1 MAKAP
6 KTFTLQGSINAVS
19 AEGISI
25 SAVNSKGQTL
35 DSDTLTGSN
44 SFELTFKTKKALQK
58 AKKGNISIVALDI
71 NGDAANLTFLDATG
85 DLSPDSQ
92 SSSVAIKAKRGSA
105 SVQLDLESTNTSTL
119 PTPGNPGVTDN
130 RLALS
135 NFQDVYSNTQGG
147 QVIGT
152 SLQDNG
158 QRLTSSQDIITA
170 SVGTLGQD
178 DSLIDSQR
186 GDNDQLNLSTTNG
199 TNGFGRAMTDIATI
213 SGVEHINVNA
223 NGDGTTLANLNKV
236 SGLESLNL
244 SGSFNSRV
252 RLNNY
257 LDTGARR
264 FDFSGMTTGGVQF
277 GNNNNDFVTENLSVK
292 GSADDDILK
301 ASLGNASIDAGSG
314 SDLITG
320 SSQSSG
326 FYAGGLGQ
334 DGIQLLA
341 NNVQDTVSL
350 VGITSLANADEII
363 GFAGAAALANG
374 FDLLQF
380 DAASFSNYTAG
391 ATVNLIDRQE
401 AVSRRGNAAAL
412 QNTVFFVDNEQDLD
426 LVNLQNGAG
435 SLAIVQGTDLLAYSS
450 NGDFTNNRY
459 QIIAA
464 VSNIAD
470 LTGANFS
477 II

>member
-35 DSDTLTGSN
+35 DTDIISGSN
-44 SFELTFKTKKALQK
+44 SFQLSFNTKKALQQ
-58 AKKGNISIVALDI
+58 AKKGNISIVAQDI
-71 NGDAANLTFLDATG
+71 NGDAANLTFLNATG

-92 SSSVAIKAKRGSA
+92 TSSVAIKAKRGSA
-105 SVQLDLESTNTSTL
+105 FVQLDLESTSSF
-119 PTPGNPGVTDN
+119 PTPENPVVTDN
-130 RLALS
+130 RLTLS
-135 NFQDVYSNTQGG
+135 SFQDVYSNSQGG
-147 QVIGT
+147 QVIGN

-170 SVGTLGQD
+170 TVGTLGQE
-178 DSLIDSQR
+178 DSLIDSQQ
-186 GDNDQLNLSTTNG
+186 GDNDQLNLSTASG
-199 TNGFGRAMTDIATI
+199 TNGFGRAMTDIATL
-213 SGVEHINVNA
+213 SGIESINVTA
-223 NGDGTTLANLNKV
+223 SADPTTIANLDKV
-236 SGLESLNL
+236 SGLESLSL
-244 SGSFNSRV
+244 SGSFNSQV

-264 FDFSGMTTGGVQF
+264 FDFSGMTSGGVQF
-277 GNNNNDFVTENLSVK
+277 FNNNNDFVTENLVVK

-301 ASLGNASIDAGSG
+301 ASLGRATIEGGSG
-314 SDLITG
+314 SDAITG

-326 FYAGGLGQ
+326 FYAGQLGQ

-341 NNVQDTVSL
+341 NNAQDTVSL
-350 VGITSLANADEII
+350 VGITSVANADEIF
-363 GFAGAAALANG
+363 GFAGAATVANG

-380 DAASFSNYTAG
+380 DAATFSNFTAG

-401 AVSRRGNAAAL
+401 AVNRRGNAAAL
-412 QNTVFFVDNEQDLD
+412 QNTVFFVNNVQDLD

-435 SLAIVQGTDLLAYSS
+435 SLAIVLNTDTLVYSA
-450 NGDFTNNRY
+450 NGDFTNNRF
-459 QIIAA
+459 QTIAGID
-464 VSNIAD
+464 NIAD

-477 II
+477 IV

>member
-35 DSDTLTGSN
+35 DTDIISGSN
-44 SFELTFKTKKALQK
+44 SFQLSFNTKKALQQ
-58 AKKGNISIVALDI
+58 AKKGNISIVAQDI
-71 NGDAANLTFLDATG
+71 NGDAANLTFLNATG

-92 SSSVAIKAKRGSA
+92 TSSVAIKAKRGSA
-105 SVQLDLESTNTSTL
+105 FVQLDLESTSSF
-119 PTPGNPGVTDN
+119 PTPENPVVTDN
-130 RLALS
+130 RLTLS
-135 NFQDVYSNTQGG
+135 SFQDVYSNSQGG
-147 QVIGT
+147 QVIGN

-170 SVGTLGQD
+170 TVGTLGQE
-178 DSLIDSQR
+178 DSLIDSQQ
-186 GDNDQLNLSTTNG
+186 GDNDQLNLSTASG
-199 TNGFGRAMTDIATI
+199 TNGFGRAMTDIATL
-213 SGVEHINVNA
+213 SGIESINVTA
-223 NGDGTTLANLNKV
+223 SADPTTIANLDKV
-236 SGLESLNL
+236 SGLESLSL
-244 SGSFNSRV
+244 SGSFNSQV

-264 FDFSGMTTGGVQF
+264 FDFSGMTSGGVQF
-277 GNNNNDFVTENLSVK
+277 FNNNNDFVTENLVVK

-301 ASLGNASIDAGSG
+301 ASLGRATIEGGSG
-314 SDLITG
+314 SDAITG

-326 FYAGGLGQ
+326 FYAGQLGQ

-341 NNVQDTVSL
+341 NNAQDTVSL
-350 VGITSLANADEII
+350 VGITSVANADEII
-363 GFAGAAALANG
+363 GFAGAAAVANG

-380 DAASFSNYTAG
+380 DAATFSNFTAG

-401 AVSRRGNAAAL
+401 AVNRRGNAAAL
-412 QNTVFFVDNEQDLD
+412 QNTVFFVNNVQDLD

-435 SLAIVQGTDLLAYSS
+435 SLAIVLGSETLVYSA
-450 NGDFTNNRY
+450 NGDFTNNRF
-459 QIIAA
+459 QTIAGID
-464 VSNIAD
+464 NIAD

-477 II
+477 IV